1 MTAAA
6 PQPRALNCEP
16 EQGREQIEVLVVD
29 DDERFRTRLVQ
40 AFIQRGLSSLGAAGY
55 NEAKTIAET
64 RRVSGAVVD
73 LRMPGQHGL
82 AVLRLL
88 REREPDSAV
97 VVLTGFG
104 SIATAVEAMRL
115 GARDYLIKPCDADR
129 ILAALAA
136 EPTAPEAEEPAFE
149 TPSLARIEREHIER
163 VLREC
168 GGNVSKAAR
177 VLGIHRRTLQY
188 KLAKF
193 PVGR

>member
-1 MTAAA
+1 MTSDANAAGSGA
-6 PQPRALNCEP
+6 RDV
-16 EQGREQIEVLVVD
+16 IDILVVD
-29 DDERFRTRLVQ
+29 DDQRFRERLVQ
-40 AFIQRGLSSLGAAGY
+40 AFKQRSMSSLGAAGY
-55 NEAKTIAET
+55 DEAKAIIAT
-64 RRVSGAVVD
+64 HRVSSAVVD

-82 AVLRLL
+82 AVLRHLQ
-88 REREPDSAV
+88 EQEPESAV

-115 GARDYLIKPCDADR
+115 GARDYLTKPCDADR
-129 ILAALAA
+129 ILAALAP
-136 EPTAPEAEEPAFE
+136 EPAAPEPADPAFE

-163 VLREC
+163 VLSEC
-168 GGNVSKAAR
+168 GGNVSKTAR

>member
-1 MTAAA
+1 MTSVDAA
-6 PQPRALNCEP
+6 PVQREP
-16 EQGREQIEVLVVD
+16 GSVLDVLVVD
-29 DDERFRTRLVQ
+29 DDERFRERLVQ
-40 AFIQRGLSSLGAAGY
+40 AFRQRGLSSQGASGY
-55 NEAKTIAET
+55 EEAKAVAET
-64 RRVSGAVVD
+64 QSIANAVVD

-82 AVLRLL
+82 AVLRYL
-88 REREPDSAV
+88 REREPESAV

-115 GARDYLIKPCDADR
+115 GARDYLTKPCDADR
-129 ILAALAA
+129 ILAALAP
-136 EPTAPEAEEPAFE
+136 EPAAPEPAEPAFE

-163 VLREC
+163 VLSEC
-168 GGNVSKAAR
+168 GGNVSKTAR